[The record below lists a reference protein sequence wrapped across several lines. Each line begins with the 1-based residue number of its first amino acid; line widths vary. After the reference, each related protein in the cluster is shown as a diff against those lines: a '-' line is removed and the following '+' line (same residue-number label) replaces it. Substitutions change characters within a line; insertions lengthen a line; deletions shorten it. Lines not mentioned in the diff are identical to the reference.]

1 MISEAQETREE
12 FKQFIE
18 SQDPNEQDPIK
29 ALSAVPGYGMTQ
41 PKGKWAWENPPQIV
55 DPEQAVN
62 AVITEFTKDGNKQ
75 NLLKLLFA
83 GVSVE
88 EIVNITLFNAFTEGK
103 FTPDVAELIK
113 PAVSIALI
121 HMAGEEDIPFRVF
134 ADPMKSDEI
143 EDEELF
149 RIMQDRNPE
158 MYTQMRENLNASI
171 RQGENPAP
179 LENQPTPQN
188 FLEMGGTE

>member
-41 PKGKWAWENPPQIV
+41 PKRKWAWENPPQIV

-143 EDEELF
+143 EDEE
-149 RIMQDRNPE
+149 
-158 MYTQMRENLNASI
+158 
-171 RQGENPAP
+171 
-179 LENQPTPQN
+179 
-188 FLEMGGTE
+188 